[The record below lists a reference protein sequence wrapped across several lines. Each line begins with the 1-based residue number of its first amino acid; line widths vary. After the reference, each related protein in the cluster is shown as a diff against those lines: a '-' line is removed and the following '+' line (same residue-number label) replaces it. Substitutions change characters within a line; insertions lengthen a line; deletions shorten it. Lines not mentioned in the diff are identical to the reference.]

1 MYLSAAVWL
10 LQEMTDAYCFSFN
23 AENACVLFAISLL
36 MFTISAMMVYGAIA
50 VSILIV
56 HGFKLAA

>member
-1 MYLSAAVWL
+1 
-10 LQEMTDAYCFSFN
+10 MTDTYLGVFFN

-50 VSILIV
+50 VSIPIV
-56 HGFKLAA
+56 YVF